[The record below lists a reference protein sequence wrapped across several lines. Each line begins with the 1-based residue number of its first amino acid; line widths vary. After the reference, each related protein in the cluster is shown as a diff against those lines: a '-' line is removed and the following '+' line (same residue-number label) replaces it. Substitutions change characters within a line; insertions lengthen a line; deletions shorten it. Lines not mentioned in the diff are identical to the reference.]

1 MTYGLPGGF
10 AVVVADVVPLIFNVE
25 RNTPLVPSRAR
36 NRERN
41 RGRRGVAEGETG
53 REKGGEEGEV
63 TSVFVRFSKKYA

>member
-25 RNTPLVPSRAR
+25 RNTPLVPSRG
-36 NRERN
+36 RN
-41 RGRRGVAEGETG
+41 RGRRGGEEGETG
-53 REKGGEEGEV
+53 RKKGGEEGEV